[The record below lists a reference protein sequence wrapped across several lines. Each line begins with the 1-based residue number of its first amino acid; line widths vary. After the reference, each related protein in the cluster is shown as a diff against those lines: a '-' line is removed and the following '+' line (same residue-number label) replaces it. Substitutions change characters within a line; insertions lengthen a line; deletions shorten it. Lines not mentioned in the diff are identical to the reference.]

1 MKAELAYEIKALLGE
16 GPCWDERKQVLY
28 WTDISGKV
36 IHRFDPQT
44 GQNDTFKIGQMV
56 GAVVVA
62 EDGRLVLAAE
72 NGFYFYNTETGQ
84 TTVIHDPEADR
95 PENRFNDGK
104 VDPAGRF
111 WAGTMQKNDNDPEG
125 SLYCLDDTLEVETKL
140 TGLRTSNGMAWD
152 MTNKRMYF
160 IDTPTRNIYV
170 FDYNLKTG
178 IIANQRVAFQYP
190 GGYGFPDGMTI
201 DTEGMLWIAGWGAG
215 KVSRWN
221 PETGEVLSTVEV
233 PAQNITSCTFGGKHF
248 DTLYIT
254 TAREGMTDEELEKLP
269 LSGSLFSIQTNAI
282 GLPANRFKNIHH
294 A

>member
-1 MKAELAYEIKALLGE
+1 MKAEVACQTKALLGE

-44 GQNDTFKIGQMV
+44 RQNDTFRIDQMV

-72 NGFYFYNTETGQ
+72 NGFYFYNTDTGQ
-84 TTVIHDPEADR
+84 MTEIHNPEADR

-111 WAGTMQKNDNDPEG
+111 WAGTMQKKGNDPVG
-125 SLYCLDDTLEVETKL
+125 SLYCLDDALEVEKKL
-140 TGLRTSNGMAWD
+140 SELRTSNGMAWD
-152 MTNKRMYF
+152 MKVKKMYF

-170 FDYNLKTG
+170 FDYDVENGSIT
-178 IIANQRVAFQYP
+178 NQRVAFQFP
-190 GGYGFPDGMTI
+190 ETNGFPDGMTI
-201 DTEGMLWIAGWGAG
+201 DAEGMLWIAGWGAG
-215 KVSRWN
+215 KVSRWD
-221 PETGEVLSTVEV
+221 PTTGEVLSVVEV
-233 PAQNITSCTFGGKHF
+233 PAQNITSCAFGGKDF

-254 TAREGMTDEELEKLP
+254 TARVGMTDEELEKLP
-269 LSGSLFSIQTNAI
+269 LSGSLFTFQPNVK
-282 GLPANRFKNIHH
+282 GLPANRFKN
-294 A
+294 